1 MNEDAVELKIDKNIP
16 TLRELTLDKIRG
28 AILSLRFQ
36 PGERLVERDLCEQL
50 GVSRTIIREV
60 LRHLETEGLVQNIQ
74 NRGPIVAQPSVS
86 EAMQIYELRGMLEA
100 MAARACAERPTP
112 EMVRGLEMA
121 LDKIRQA
128 YASHSFDGGLL
139 QATTVFYET
148 MFAAAGKPVA
158 WQIVGSLNA
167 RINHLRAITTRS
179 EGRDADG
186 PSAMALVV
194 DAVRRGDPE
203 RAASACKAH
212 VAAAAQIAS
221 SYLTERLGKEE
232 VFPFRGK
239 GRRRTSD
246 VKVESGPQSVPPG
259 RAL

>member
-1 MNEDAVELKIDKNIP
+1 MELKIDKNIP
-16 TLRELTLDKIRG
+16 TLRGLTLDKIRG

-100 MAARACAERPTP
+100 MAARACAEQPTP
-112 EMVRGLEMA
+112 EMVRALEVA
-121 LDKIRQA
+121 LDRIRQA
-128 YASHSFDGGLL
+128 YAARSFDGGLL
-139 QATTVFYET
+139 AATTVFYET

-158 WQIVGSLNA
+158 WQIVSSLNA

-179 EGRDADG
+179 RGRDVDG
-186 PSAMALVV
+186 PSAMALIVE
-194 DAVRRGDPE
+194 AVRRRDPDE
-203 RAASACKAH
+203 AAAACKAH
-212 VAAAAQIAS
+212 VATAAEIAS

-239 GRRRTSD
+239 GRRRNSAAKIE
-246 VKVESGPQSVPPG
+246 VKPPLFSPDG
-259 RAL
+259 AL